1 MEIRYWWEHWLTR
14 CSQYRSERVL
24 KTCILLLQVSSSEFG
39 NLHSV
44 ELVPNGENILVTNSN
59 RQQFVSLYV
68 DHLLVKSVERQ
79 FRAFF
84 RGFHKVGTMDGHF
97 SDFFQIN
104 LHVSHSN
111 SLSISMWFSFYDT
124 N

>member
-1 MEIRYWWEHWLTR
+1 MILVEAMVDSLLTIQGR
-14 CSQYRSERVL
+14 KHL
-24 KTCILLLQVSSSEFG
+24 KTCFLSSQVSSSEFG

-79 FRAFF
+79 FRAFS
-84 RGFHKVGTMDGHF
+84 RGFHKVGIDTENCGLSFF
-97 SDFFQIN
+97 SKPICAR
-104 LHVSHSN
+104 V
-111 SLSISMWFSFYDT
+111 ISYFRV
-124 N
+124 